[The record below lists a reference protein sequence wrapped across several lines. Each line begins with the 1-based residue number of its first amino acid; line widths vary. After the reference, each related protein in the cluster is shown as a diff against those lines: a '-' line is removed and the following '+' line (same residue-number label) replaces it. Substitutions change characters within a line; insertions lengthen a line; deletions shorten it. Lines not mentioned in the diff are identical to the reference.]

1 MNPQDLIRSIISALD
16 NIGSDEQ
23 PQMGEPKQEPKQ
35 DGGITK
41 VEVPS
46 MAILT
51 PVKVDNKASTD
62 GTAVKGMFPA
72 PEHAKSEDPTGDCGC
87 SGGEP
92 EANDNEPDEL
102 EIMKRSAGISRPP
115 HE

>member
-1 MNPQDLIRSIISALD
+1 MNPQDLIRSIMTALD
-16 NIGSDEQ
+16 NIGSGEQ
-23 PQMGEPKQEPKQ
+23 SQMGEPEMEPKQ
-35 DGGITK
+35 DGGIGT

-62 GTAVKGMFPA
+62 GTAVKGLFPA
-72 PEHAKSEDPTGDCGC
+72 PEHQKSEEPEGDCGC
-87 SGGEP
+87 GGEEP
-92 EANDNEPDEL
+92 QANDNQPDEL

-115 HE
+115 EQ

>member
-1 MNPQDLIRSIISALD
+1 MNPQDLIRSIMTALD

-23 PQMGEPKQEPKQ
+23 PQMGEPDMEPKQ

-51 PVKVDNKASTD
+51 PVKVDNKASSD

-72 PEHAKSEDPTGDCGC
+72 PEHAKSEEPSADCGC
-87 SGGEP
+87 GEEP
-92 EANDNEPDEL
+92 EANNEPDEL

-115 HE
+115 QE

>member
-1 MNPQDLIRSIISALD
+1 MNPQDLIRSIMTALD

-23 PQMGEPKQEPKQ
+23 PQMGEPEMEPKQ

-72 PEHAKSEDPTGDCGC
+72 PEHAKSEEPTSDCGC
-87 SGGEP
+87 GEP

-102 EIMKRSAGISRPP
+102 ELIKRAAGISRRP
-115 HE
+115 EE

>member
-1 MNPQDLIRSIISALD
+1 MNPQDLIRSIMTALD

-23 PQMGEPKQEPKQ
+23 PQMGEPEQEPKQ

-62 GTAVKGMFPA
+62 GTAVRGMFPA
-72 PEHAKSEDPTGDCGC
+72 PEHAKSEEPADDCGC
-87 SGGEP
+87 DAEP
-92 EANDNEPDEL
+92 EANDNKPDEL
-102 EIMKRSAGISRPP
+102 EMIKRSAGISRPP
-115 HE
+115 QE

>member
-1 MNPQDLIRSIISALD
+1 MTALD

-23 PQMGEPKQEPKQ
+23 PQIGKPTMEPQH
-35 DGGITK
+35 DGGIGT

-62 GTAVKGMFPA
+62 GTAVKGIFPA
-72 PEHAKSEDPTGDCGC
+72 PEHQKSEEPEGDCGC
-87 SGGEP
+87 GGGEP
-92 EANDNEPDEL
+92 KANDNEPDEL
-102 EIMKRSAGISRPP
+102 ELIKRAAGISRRPQ
-115 HE
+115 E

>member
-1 MNPQDLIRSIISALD
+1 MTALD

-23 PQMGEPKQEPKQ
+23 PQMGEPEQEPKQ

-62 GTAVKGMFPA
+62 GTAVRGMFPA
-72 PEHAKSEDPTGDCGC
+72 PEHAKSEEPAADCGC
-87 SGGEP
+87 DVEP
-92 EANDNEPDEL
+92 EANDNKPDEL
-102 EIMKRSAGISRPP
+102 EMIKRSAGISRPP
-115 HE
+115 QA

>member
-1 MNPQDLIRSIISALD
+1 MNPQDLIRSIMTALD

-23 PQMGEPKQEPKQ
+23 PQMGEPEQEPKQ

-62 GTAVKGMFPA
+62 GTAVRGMFPA
-72 PEHAKSEDPTGDCGC
+72 PEHAKSEEPEGDCGC
-87 SGGEP
+87 GEEP
-92 EANDNEPDEL
+92 QANDNEPDEL

-115 HE
+115 QE

>member
-1 MNPQDLIRSIISALD
+1 MNPQDLIRSIMTALD

-23 PQMGEPKQEPKQ
+23 PQMGEPEMEPKQ
-35 DGGITK
+35 DGGIEK

-72 PEHAKSEDPTGDCGC
+72 PEHAKSEELAADCGC
-87 SGGEP
+87 GGSEP
-92 EANDNEPDEL
+92 ESNDNEPDEL
-102 EIMKRSAGISRPP
+102 ELIKRAAGISRSPQ
-115 HE
+115 E

>member
-1 MNPQDLIRSIISALD
+1 MNPQDLIRSIMTALD

-23 PQMGEPKQEPKQ
+23 PQMGEPEQEPKQ

-62 GTAVKGMFPA
+62 GTAVRGMFPA
-72 PEHAKSEDPTGDCGC
+72 PEHAKSEEPVSDCGC
-87 SGGEP
+87 DAEP
-92 EANDNEPDEL
+92 EANDNKPDEL
-102 EIMKRSAGISRPP
+102 EMIKRSAGISRPP
-115 HE
+115 QA